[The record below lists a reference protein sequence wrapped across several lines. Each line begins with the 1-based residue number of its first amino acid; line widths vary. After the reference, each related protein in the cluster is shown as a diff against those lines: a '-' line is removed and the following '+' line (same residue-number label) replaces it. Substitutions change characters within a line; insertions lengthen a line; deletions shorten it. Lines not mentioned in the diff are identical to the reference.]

1 MGQNEMKGKMRVFG
15 CMYSPSEPA
24 VVYAQVFDENDEPVS
39 TATIILNLL
48 GPDGT
53 KFLDTV
59 TMTYIQY
66 SNGLY
71 KYEFVAPTNIK
82 RLVADVHSTNPTAYS
97 SEDIYVPQMAID
109 VTATSKVYIRAG
121 GI

>member
-1 MGQNEMKGKMRVFG
+1 MKGTMRVFG
-15 CMYSPSEPA
+15 SIYSPSEPA
-24 VVYAQVFDENDEPVS
+24 AVYAQVFDENDEPVS
-39 TATIILNLL
+39 TAAVILNLL
-48 GPDGT
+48 EADGT
-53 KFLDTV
+53 KFLDSV
-59 TMTYIQY
+59 TMTYIQS
-66 SNGLY
+66 SNGIY
-71 KYEFVAPTNIK
+71 KYEFTAPATIK

>member
-1 MGQNEMKGKMRVFG
+1 MKGKMRVFG
-15 CMYSPSEPA
+15 SIYSPSEPA

-39 TATIILNLL
+39 GATIILNLL
-48 GPDGT
+48 EPDGT
-53 KFLDTV
+53 KFLDSV
-59 TMTYIQY
+59 TMTYIQS

-71 KYEFVAPTNIK
+71 KYEFVSPTTIK